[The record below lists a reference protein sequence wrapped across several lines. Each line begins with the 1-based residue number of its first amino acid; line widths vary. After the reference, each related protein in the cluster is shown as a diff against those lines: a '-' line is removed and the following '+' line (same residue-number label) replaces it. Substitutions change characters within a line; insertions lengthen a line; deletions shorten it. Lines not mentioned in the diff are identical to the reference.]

1 MAITSHSSAYPD
13 FVVGG
18 LADHIVAARHG
29 RQNALRIG
37 ISGLQGSGKS
47 TLARQLK
54 SVLEQRGVA
63 TTHIS
68 LDDFY
73 LTHCER
79 LRLAREVHPLL
90 ATRGV
95 PGTHDFAWLAK
106 TLDHL
111 SSASTQL
118 PVVIPCFDKAS
129 DDRAKPNR
137 WQTVDA
143 APAVILFEGWC
154 VGVPAQSDAALIEP
168 VNALERDEDS
178 EGIWRRWVNTML
190 REHYEPVWQSLDT
203 LIVLQ
208 APSFDVVQLWRGDA
222 ERNRR
227 EQGDTGAMSDDALA
241 RFIAHYERISHQS
254 LATLPALANRL
265 LRLDAARDVLTIEPS
280 R

>member
-1 MAITSHSSAYPD
+1 MASTSHSFGYPD
-13 FVVGG
+13 CVVNA
-18 LADHIVAARHG
+18 LADHIDAAPLG
-29 RQNALRIG
+29 RETALRVG

-73 LTHCER
+73 LLHSER

-95 PGTHDFAWLAK
+95 PGTHDFAWLAS

-111 SSASTQL
+111 SSASTRL
-118 PVVIPCFDKAS
+118 PVAVPCFDKPS
-129 DDRAKPNR
+129 DDRATSDR
-137 WQTVDA
+137 WQTVLA

-154 VGVPAQSDAALIEP
+154 IGVPAQPDAALVEP
-168 VNALERDEDS
+168 INALERDEDA
-178 EGIWRRWVNTML
+178 EAIWRRWVNTIL
-190 REHYEPVWQSLDT
+190 RDHYEPIWHSLDT

-208 APSFDVVQLWRGDA
+208 APSFDVVTLWRGDA
-222 ERNRR
+222 ERRRR
-227 EQGDTGAMSDDALA
+227 EQGDAHAMSDNALT

-265 LRLDAARDVLTIEPS
+265 LRLDAGRNVLVIEPS
-280 R
+280 G